1 MTQAAVRVLT
11 PRAKAWL
18 GRLAPLL
25 PKDQSSQIVNSFTHH
40 SYTSVDGIMEE
51 VEQILFDLPGI
62 KDLKPGAKIAL
73 RKKLA
78 EFKVRK
84 LGGNRGACHWQL
96 MAYLDLFDYTH
107 RFNEA
112 YGNNQLHTF
121 D

>member
-1 MTQAAVRVLT
+1 LTQAAVRVLT

-25 PKDQSSQIVNSFTHH
+25 PKDQSCQIVNSFTHH

-51 VEQILFDLPGI
+51 DEQALFAMPGI
-62 KDLKPGAKIAL
+62 KDLKAGAKIAL

-84 LGGNRGACHWQL
+84 LGGNRRGMPVAVDGVFET
-96 MAYLDLFDYTH
+96 YLTI
-107 RFNEA
+107 
-112 YGNNQLHTF
+112 HT
-121 D
+121 DSMKHTGI